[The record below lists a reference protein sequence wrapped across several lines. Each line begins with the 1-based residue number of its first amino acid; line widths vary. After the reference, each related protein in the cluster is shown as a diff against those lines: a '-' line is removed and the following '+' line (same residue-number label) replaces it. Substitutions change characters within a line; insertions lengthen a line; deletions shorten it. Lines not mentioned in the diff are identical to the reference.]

1 MRLRLPALVITVVTL
16 AGCQSSALPA
26 AIATPSP
33 LALVV
38 SPSASPTPAP
48 VPVVA
53 PDPVAEL
60 ASHLVSIESRLR
72 SARTPFTQ
80 FDWLGRNQQTAYY
93 QLMAHLGWLPRV
105 LDAAPAE
112 LRPAIQG
119 NVAAELELRTLNGT
133 VASLPHWRI
142 VKPESAA
149 QLLAH
154 YREAER
160 VYGIPWYYFAAINFV
175 DSRYGRIRGLSSAGA
190 IGPMQFMP
198 ATWAY
203 YGRGD
208 IWNPRDA
215 ILAAGR
221 YLRAHGAPSN
231 MARAVYAYNPS
242 ERYVRIITIYANL
255 MQADDR
261 VFLGYYAWQVYVYTP
276 KGDVLLP
283 EGSTTWPVDS
293 G

>member
-1 MRLRLPALVITVVTL
+1 M
-16 AGCQSSALPA
+16 
-26 AIATPSP
+26 
-33 LALVV
+33 
-38 SPSASPTPAP
+38 
-48 VPVVA
+48 
-53 PDPVAEL
+53 
-60 ASHLVSIESRLR
+60 
-72 SARTPFTQ
+72 
-80 FDWLGRNQQTAYY
+80 
-93 QLMAHLGWLPRV
+93 
-105 LDAAPAE
+105 
-112 LRPAIQG
+112 
-119 NVAAELELRTLNGT
+119 RTLNGT

-142 VKPESAA
+142 VKPESAV

-175 DSRYGRIRGLSSAGA
+175 ESRYGRIHGLSSAGA
-190 IGPMQFMP
+190 VGPMQFMP

-203 YGRGD
+203 YGQGD

-242 ERYVRIITIYANL
+242 DRYVRIISIYANL

-261 VFLGYYAWQVYVYTP
+261 VFLGYYAWQVYVFTP

-283 EGSTTWPVDS
+283 EGSTT
-293 G
+293 